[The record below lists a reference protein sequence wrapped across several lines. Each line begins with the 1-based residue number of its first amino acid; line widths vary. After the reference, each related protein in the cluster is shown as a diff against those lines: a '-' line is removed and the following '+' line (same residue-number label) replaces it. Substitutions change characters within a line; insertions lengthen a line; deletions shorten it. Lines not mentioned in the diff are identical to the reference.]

1 MNSIRSLRDIC
12 RKYLYILT
20 TTQKKWGVVLFI
32 LTVLGAV
39 CEMLGVSVILP
50 LVQVMIAPEQLLQYS
65 VIIYIMEC
73 FNIQNPKTLIW
84 LMGFAVIL
92 VYVVKN
98 IYLFFLSYV
107 RVKFACK
114 VQRELSV
121 EMLEN
126 YMRRGYLFF
135 SETTTGELLR
145 GMIGSISNVYEGLYQ
160 VFRLWAEVLTVFCI
174 VIYVMVSDWMMALC
188 VVVLALLCLLLVA
201 TGFKRWTQRSGEIV
215 FEYDGKINK
224 TLLQAFQGI
233 KEVLVMR
240 RQQYFVKAYQDEYIH
255 KQKGMIGKTVAMESP
270 AYIIEGMCVAGLIV
284 MVCIKA
290 ITTEDTTVLVPQLAA
305 FAVAAFRILPSLGR
319 ISSCYNTFVSY
330 IPGINETY
338 ENFQAART
346 CDNSQ
351 ELNLDDEDDRNIR
364 QAVGEKRDWKQL
376 NINNVSWT
384 YPGTNKIILDDI
396 SLRIKK
402 GSSIAFVGPSGAG
415 KTTFADMILGL
426 YKPQNGNITLD
437 SEDISKLD
445 REWGNIISFVPQ
457 SVYLLNAS
465 IRNNVAFGIPEKE
478 IEDTKV
484 DRALEQAQLKNF
496 VSTLP
501 NGISTEIGESGM
513 RLSGG
518 QRQRIAI
525 ARALYNDP
533 DILVLDEATSALD
546 TETETAVME
555 AIDSLH
561 GHKTLI
567 IIAHRLTTIR
577 NCDEIYRI
585 EGGKATQCIYQDLLQ
600 DNAK

>member
-1 MNSIRSLRDIC
+1 MNSIRNLRDIC
-12 RKYLYILT
+12 RTYLYILT

-50 LVQVMIAPEQLLQYS
+50 LGQGVRAPEQLLRYS
-65 VIIYIMEC
+65 VIVYIMKC

-92 VYVVKN
+92 VYVIKN

-107 RVKFACK
+107 RAKFACK

-135 SETTTGELLR
+135 AETTTGELLR
-145 GMIGSISNVYEGLYQ
+145 GMFGSISNVYEGLYQ
-160 VFRLWAEVLTVFCI
+160 VFRLCAEVLTVICI
-174 VIYVMVSDWMMALC
+174 VIYVMVSDWMMSLC

-240 RQQYFVKAYQDEYIH
+240 RQQYFVKTYQDEYIH

-338 ENFQAART
+338 QNFLAARA
-346 CDNSQ
+346 CDDSQ
-351 ELNLDDEDDRNIR
+351 KLNLDDKDDRNIR
-364 QAVGEKRDWKQL
+364 QAVEEKWDWKQL

-384 YPGTNKIILDDI
+384 YPGTDKTILDDI
-396 SLRIKK
+396 SLHIKK
-402 GSSIAFVGPSGAG
+402 GLSIAFVGPSGAG

-426 YKPQNGNITLD
+426 YKPQTGDILLD
-437 SEDISKLD
+437 SEDITKLD

-457 SVYLLNAS
+457 NVYLLNDS

-478 IEDTKV
+478 IEDAKV
-484 DRALEQAQLKNF
+484 DRALEQAQLKDF
-496 VSTLP
+496 VSTLSE
-501 NGISTEIGESGM
+501 GIRTEIGESGM

-585 EGGKATQCIYQDLLQ
+585 EGGKATRCSYRELIE
-600 DNAK
+600 NT